1 VGFGTNP
8 AYQVGGFGQ
17 SWKNTLDN
25 RFPTYSIGITFTYPL
40 GNRTAK
46 ADYQISREQAKQI
59 GIQEIALLERL
70 RAEAVNAIQQF
81 RETQYRLVAAS
92 RARAA
97 AERVLLAEQRRF
109 NVGSSTTFLVLQ
121 RQLDVANN
129 RGRELQAQTDLN
141 NAVVE
146 LNRVGGTVF
155 ATYHIDASALGA
167 QTLNEASPSKTL
179 LPSASTAPAAPK

>member
-1 VGFGTNP
+1 
-8 AYQVGGFGQ
+8 
-17 SWKNTLDN
+17 
-25 RFPTYSIGITFTYPL
+25 
-40 GNRTAK
+40 
-46 ADYQISREQAKQI
+46 
-59 GIQEIALLERL
+59 L

-92 RARAA
+92 RARMA

-121 RQLDVANN
+121 RQLEVANN

-155 ATYHIDASALGA
+155 AAYNIDASTLGA
-167 QTLNEASPSKTL
+167 QTLDAATPEKTL
-179 LPSASTAPAAPK
+179 LPPATPAPAPKK